1 MKKIIIR
8 KKQMKKNDDN
18 KQASNTTTFQ
28 SIDLSKPWS
37 PENDYDEVTEIQKI
51 IANDD
56 YTLTVF
62 FNDHSKKTYD
72 VKDKIFNIY
81 NPDYKWFKKLQ
92 DIDEF
97 KKAEECGWA
106 VRWDDN
112 TDISSYE
119 LYINGK

>member
-1 MKKIIIR
+1 MKLR
-8 KKQMKKNDDN
+8 KKTMSDKNE
-18 KQASNTTTFQ
+18 QPSNIPVSRT
-28 SIDLSKPWS
+28 IDLSKPWS
-37 PENDYDEVTEIQKI
+37 PENDYDEIRGI

-62 FNDHSKKTYD
+62 FNDDSTKTYD
-72 VKDKIFNIY
+72 VKDRIFNRD
-81 NPDYKWFKKLQ
+81 NPDYLWFKKLQ

-106 VRWDDN
+106 VRWDDE